1 MSMQFSDEQIAQ
13 YRSAFNLFDQDG
25 DGAISEEELGK
36 MMAQLG
42 QPMSSQEL
50 KEFIEEID
58 IDGNGMVEFNE
69 FLEMMVKK
77 NPSAIDG
84 KDDRTDDIAI
94 AFKVFDRNGDGFVT
108 KAELMHVLMS
118 LGENLT
124 EDDVLEIIDEGDK
137 DKDGKLSY
145 AEFRSLL
152 QTQTSE
158 LDLPP

>member
-1 MSMQFSDEQIAQ
+1 
-13 YRSAFNLFDQDG
+13 
-25 DGAISEEELGK
+25 
-36 MMAQLG
+36 MAQLG

-94 AFKVFDRNGDGFVT
+94 AFKVIGPKVATNY
-108 KAELMHVLMS
+108 ELLKSDYWAVS
-118 LGENLT
+118 AT
-124 EDDVLEIIDEGDK
+124 
-137 DKDGKLSY
+137 
-145 AEFRSLL
+145 
-152 QTQTSE
+152 
-158 LDLPP
+158 PPPPPPPSTG

>member
-1 MSMQFSDEQIAQ
+1 
-13 YRSAFNLFDQDG
+13 
-25 DGAISEEELGK
+25 
-36 MMAQLG
+36 MMAEMG

-58 IDGNGMVEFNE
+58 IDGNGSIEFNE

-77 NPSAIDG
+77 NPEAVHGASERNRA
-84 KDDRTDDIAI
+84 DDVAI
-94 AFKVFDRNGDGFVT
+94 AFKVTTNHATLSDHPFLTWKAWNVWALKVFDRDADGFVT

-124 EDDVLEIIDEGDK
+124 EDDVAEIIDEGDK
-137 DKDGKLSY
+137 DRDGKLSY
-145 AEFRSLL
+145 QEFRNLL
-152 QTQTSE
+152 QMKTSE

>member
-1 MSMQFSDEQIAQ
+1 
-13 YRSAFNLFDQDG
+13 
-25 DGAISEEELGK
+25 
-36 MMAQLG
+36 
-42 QPMSSQEL
+42 
-50 KEFIEEID
+50 
-58 IDGNGMVEFNE
+58 
-69 FLEMMVKK
+69 
-77 NPSAIDG
+77 
-84 KDDRTDDIAI
+84 
-94 AFKVFDRNGDGFVT
+94 
-108 KAELMHVLMS
+108 MHVLMS